1 MKLGKINIVLP
12 NIYEIDSQE
21 KNVTYQKQ
29 ILKEMEN
36 RLNKQLKSFTENTLD
51 PDGFTSEL
59 VIAEIY

>member
-36 RLNKQLKSFTENTLD
+36 RLNK
-51 PDGFTSEL
+51 
-59 VIAEIY
+59 